1 MCLKQ
6 KNKNTGKELILL
18 TRKKKRLM
26 IGVLCALL
34 VLVLGVAALWGINAY
49 VERVGA
55 QDLIAPENIEQA
67 DAVIILGAA
76 VYNGRPSATLV
87 RRLEK
92 GLEVYRK
99 SPVPKIIV
107 SGDNGTQHYN
117 EVDVMRNYLTER
129 GVPAEDIF
137 MDHAG
142 FNTYDSMVRAKEV
155 FQVKRAVIVT
165 QHQHLLRSLYIARR
179 VGLSAC
185 GVDVGGY
192 NEIEMRQQ
200 FWREAL
206 ARVKAVLQCE
216 ITKPKP
222 KYLGDPIPVSGSGL
236 ATEE

>member
-1 MCLKQ
+1 MWDKR
-6 KNKNTGKELILL
+6 
-18 TRKKKRLM
+18 TRSLF
-26 IGVLCALL
+26 
-34 VLVLGVAALWGINAY
+34 W
-49 VERVGA
+49 
-55 QDLIAPENIEQA
+55 
-67 DAVIILGAA
+67 
-76 VYNGRPSATLV
+76 V
-87 RRLEK
+87 RRSTTENPPARWHGGWTK
-92 GLEVYRK
+92 GLEVYQ
-99 SPVPKIIV
+99 SGAVPKIIV
-107 SGDNGTQHYN
+107 SGDNGTRHYN
-117 EVDVMRNYLTER
+117 EVDAMRNYLMER

-155 FQVKRAVIVT
+155 FQVERAVVVT
-165 QHQHLLRSLYIARR
+165 QRQHLLRSLYIARR

-185 GVDVGGY
+185 GVDAGGY

-216 ITKPKP
+216 ITKPQP

>member
-1 MCLKQ
+1 MTFLK
-6 KNKNTGKELILL
+6 KHPLIWL
-18 TRKKKRLM
+18 
-26 IGVLCALL
+26 LCAFVLL
-34 VLVLGVAALWGINAY
+34 AALGFAALWGMNTY
-49 VERVGA
+49 VESIGA
-55 QDLIAPENIEQA
+55 QDMVALSDVGQA
-67 DAVIILGAA
+67 DAVIVLGAA
-76 VYNGRPSATLV
+76 VYNGKPSGTLA
-87 RRLEK
+87 RRLDK
-92 GLEVYRK
+92 GLEVYR
-99 SPVPKIIV
+99 SGAVPKIIV
-107 SGDNGTQHYN
+107 SGDNGTRHYN
-117 EVDVMRNYLTER
+117 EVDAMRNYLMER

-155 FQVKRAVIVT
+155 FQVNRAVVVT
-165 QHQHLLRSLYIARR
+165 QRQHLLRSLYIARR

-185 GVDVGGY
+185 GVDAGGY

-216 ITKPKP
+216 ITKPQP

>member
-1 MCLKQ
+1 M
-6 KNKNTGKELILL
+6 L
-18 TRKKKRLM
+18 TRKKKQLL
-26 IGVLCALL
+26 IGVLCAAILL
-34 VLVLGVAALWGINAY
+34 PALGVIALWGINAY
-49 VERVGA
+49 VEHIGA

-76 VYNGRPSATLV
+76 VYNGQPSATLV
-87 RRLEK
+87 RRLDK

-107 SGDNGTQHYN
+107 SGDNGTRHYN
-117 EVDVMRNYLTER
+117 EVDVMRNYLMER

-155 FQVKRAVIVT
+155 FQVNRAVIVT

-179 VGLSAC
+179 VGLGAY
-185 GVDVGGY
+185 GVDVGEY
-192 NEIEMRQQ
+192 NEVEMRQQ
-200 FWREAL
+200 FLREAL

>member
-1 MCLKQ
+1 
-6 KNKNTGKELILL
+6 L
-18 TRKKKRLM
+18 TRKKKQLL
-26 IGVLCALL
+26 IGALCAL
-34 VLVLGVAALWGINAY
+34 VLLSALGIAALWGMNTY
-49 VERVGA
+49 VEQIGA
-55 QDLIAPENIEQA
+55 QDLTAIEDVGQA

-76 VYNGRPSATLV
+76 VYNGRPSATLA
-87 RRLEK
+87 RRLNK
-92 GLEVYRK
+92 GLEVYQN
-99 SPVPKIIV
+99 SAVPKIIV
-107 SGDNGTQHYN
+107 SGDNGTRHYN
-117 EVDVMRNYLTER
+117 EVDAMRNYLMER

-155 FQVKRAVIVT
+155 FQVNRAVVVT
-165 QHQHLLRSLYIARR
+165 QYQHLLRSLYIARR

-185 GVDVGGY
+185 GVDAGGY

-216 ITKPKP
+216 ITKPQP
-222 KYLGDPIPVSGSGL
+222 KYLGEPIPVSGSGL

>member
-1 MCLKQ
+1 
-6 KNKNTGKELILL
+6 
-18 TRKKKRLM
+18 
-26 IGVLCALL
+26 
-34 VLVLGVAALWGINAY
+34 
-49 VERVGA
+49 
-55 QDLIAPENIEQA
+55 
-67 DAVIILGAA
+67 
-76 VYNGRPSATLV
+76 
-87 RRLEK
+87 
-92 GLEVYRK
+92 
-99 SPVPKIIV
+99 
-107 SGDNGTQHYN
+107 
-117 EVDVMRNYLTER
+117 MRNYLMER

-155 FQVKRAVIVT
+155 FQVNRAVVVT
-165 QHQHLLRSLYIARR
+165 QRQHLLRSLYIARR

-185 GVDVGGY
+185 GVDAGGY

-216 ITKPKP
+216 ITKPQP

>member
-1 MCLKQ
+1 M
-6 KNKNTGKELILL
+6 

-26 IGVLCALL
+26 IGVLCAVILL
-34 VLVLGVAALWGINAY
+34 PALGIAALWSMNAY
-49 VERVGA
+49 VERVGT
-55 QDLIAPENIEQA
+55 QDLVALEDVGQA

-76 VYNGRPSATLV
+76 VYNGRPSATLA
-87 RRLEK
+87 RRLDK
-92 GLEVYRK
+92 GLEVYQN
-99 SPVPKIIV
+99 SAVPKIIV
-107 SGDNGTQHYN
+107 SGDNGTRHYN
-117 EVDVMRNYLTER
+117 EVDAMRNYLTER
-129 GVPAEDIF
+129 GVPAEDVF